1 LRNFPAV
8 EARQGV
14 DWPRMAD
21 FTQLVTAAEKSLGMK
36 KELFLC
42 AYQRNRENANA
53 VALEGSPDTRRRFQR
68 IRRP

>member
-1 LRNFPAV
+1 
-8 EARQGV
+8 
-14 DWPRMAD
+14 MAD